1 MGIETMQTVL
11 LGITGCIAAYKACE
25 IVRGL
30 QKARDDLRVK
40 VVMTEHATE
49 FVGPTTFRALTHE
62 EVAVGMFDEP
72 GDAIHHVSLAEEA
85 DLFCI
90 APATANTVAKI
101 AQGRADDLLSTTAL
115 AFEKQ
120 LVVAPAMNEAMY
132 HDEATQENLRTL
144 EARGVR
150 IISPDEGYL
159 ACGKEGEGRLA
170 DPEAIVEAI
179 LGELDRRRD
188 LEGRHVLV
196 TAGPTHEALDAVRYL
211 SNPSSGLTGIL
222 IAEEAALR
230 GAEVT
235 LVCGPTALVPPAG
248 VDFVSVTSA
257 DEMLKACEAV
267 YDTCDAAVFAA
278 AVTDWRAADASDKKI
293 KRDGEGL
300 TLELEENPDIA
311 ATCAARN
318 AGCYNVIFAAE
329 TGEPTEK
336 ARRKLADKGADLCV
350 ANDVSGEL
358 GFGSTDNHVW
368 FVTEKGCEELA
379 TCSKRTIATHLLNAV
394 VDALSP
400 HE

>member
-1 MGIETMQTVL
+1 MQTVL
-11 LGITGCIAAYKACE
+11 LGITGCIAAYKACDV
-25 IVRGL
+25 VRGL
-30 QKARDDLRVK
+30 QKAREDLRVK

-49 FVGPTTFRALTHE
+49 FVGPTTFRALTNE
-62 EVAVGMFDEP
+62 EVAVGMFDEA
-72 GDAIHHVSLAEEA
+72 GDPIHHVSLAEEA

-90 APATANTVAKI
+90 APATANTIAKI

-115 AFEKQ
+115 AFQKQ

-144 EARGVR
+144 QERGVR
-150 IISPDEGYL
+150 IIAPGEGYL
-159 ACGKEGEGRLA
+159 ACGEEGEGRLA
-170 DPEAIVEAI
+170 DPETIVEAI

-188 LEGRHVLV
+188 LEGKRVLV

-235 LVCGPTALVPPAG
+235 LVCGPSSLVPPAG
-248 VDFVSVTSA
+248 VDFVSVTTA
-257 DEMLKACEAV
+257 AEMLEACEAV
-267 YDTCDAAVFAA
+267 YDGCDAAVFSA
-278 AVTDWRAADASDKKI
+278 AVTDWRAADAPEEKI
-293 KRDGEGL
+293 KREGEGL

-318 AGCYNVIFAAE
+318 VGCYNVIFAAE
-329 TGEPTEK
+329 TGDPAEE

-350 ANDVSGEL
+350 ANDVSGDL
-358 GFGSTDNHVW
+358 GFATADNHVW
-368 FVTEKGCEELA
+368 FVTKEESEELE
-379 TCSKRTIATHLLNAV
+379 TCSKRTIATRLLNAV
-394 VDALSP
+394 SSALPP